1 MPVVLSDLG
10 SRFTLHSAVWE
21 SLYSSLKI
29 SFCGIQISA
38 GFDAAKASASKNKML
53 LLINFQM
60 SCFLETGKVAKNIC
74 MKIEHADWSMNLLMP
89 LGQTGCGSGRPGLVV
104 GDPARNRGVETS
116 WSLSFLTETI
126 LWFFKNQVWAALRLQ
141 VRFQAVWFPTT
152 LRCNTS
158 LVWKA
163 WQSDCF
169 PACDPKGQRVLLCQG
184 SSKTVPAWVR
194 RQPLYCFSWR
204 K

>member
-1 MPVVLSDLG
+1 MAPVLQFALCLWYWVILDHVLLCTM
-10 SRFTLHSAVWE
+10 RVWE

-126 LWFFKNQVWAALRLQ
+126 LWFYD
-141 VRFQAVWFPTT
+141 
-152 LRCNTS
+152 S
-158 LVWKA
+158 L
-163 WQSDCF
+163 
-169 PACDPKGQRVLLCQG
+169 
-184 SSKTVPAWVR
+184 KTR
-194 RQPLYCFSWR
+194 SEQHSGCR
-204 K
+204 